1 MSNLKKGGIT
11 VIILMCLILV
21 WLISNLLIDASIA
34 PSQTILIA
42 VSILISNILINL
54 LSVGFIV
61 IMVWFVAELIKFI
74 NGK

>member
-34 PSQTILIA
+34 PSQAILIA